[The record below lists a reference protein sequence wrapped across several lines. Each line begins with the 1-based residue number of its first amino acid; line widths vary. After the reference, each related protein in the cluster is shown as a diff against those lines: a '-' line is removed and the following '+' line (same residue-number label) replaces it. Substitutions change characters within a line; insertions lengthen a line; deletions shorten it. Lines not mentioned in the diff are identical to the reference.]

1 MLNHQ
6 YRTNIQITDKTISLK
21 LFYKH
26 VLFPYR
32 KTIGI
37 WQRQN
42 LKYYSGLLRVIVKN
56 DGLYFEE
63 LVPPPNMAADF
74 RILEFLKISYDVTSG
89 KAVIENR
96 SKLAK
101 SETVKVIAS
110 EHAGMGA

>member
-1 MLNHQ
+1 
-6 YRTNIQITDKTISLK
+6 
-21 LFYKH
+21 
-26 VLFPYR
+26 
-32 KTIGI
+32 
-37 WQRQN
+37 
-42 LKYYSGLLRVIVKN
+42 
-56 DGLYFEE
+56 
-63 LVPPPNMAADF
+63 MAADF